1 MNDRPVIIVGV
12 DDSPTSRSALG
23 WALTDAQ
30 RLGAAIEAVTT
41 YPAAEGETAREQA
54 QAVQDSI
61 VAQAVQRLAEP
72 VPPVASLVMAGD
84 PVNVLTLL
92 SGHAYVLVMGRHS
105 TVGLRHSA
113 ESSTAERVARL
124 ADCPVTI
131 VPGIPGVLEHDDVA
145 TVSSA
150 DA

>member
-12 DDSPTSRSALG
+12 DDSPTSRSALS
-23 WALTDAQ
+23 WALIDAR
-30 RLGAAIEAVTT
+30 RLSAAVEAVTT
-41 YPAAEGETAREQA
+41 YPAAEGEAARERA
-54 QAVQDSI
+54 QAVQDSL
-61 VAQAVQRLAEP
+61 VAEAVGRLADP

-84 PVNVLTLL
+84 PVDVLTLL

-124 ADCPVTI
+124 AECPVTI
-131 VPGIPGVLEHDDVA
+131 VPGSPTVPEHDEIAAAMSTD
-145 TVSSA
+145 
-150 DA
+150 